1 MHGLGKQ
8 SLQLF
13 EEMKR
18 CGCNPD
24 HITFLGV
31 LSACC
36 HAGLVNDGWQY
47 FESMSQYYRITPTM
61 EHYSCM
67 VDLLGRVG
75 LLDDAQ
81 DFIKKMPVEPNATI
95 WGSLLA
101 ACRVHINKI

>member
-8 SLQLF
+8 SLQIF
-13 EEMKR
+13 EEMKH
-18 CGCNPD
+18 CGCNPY

-36 HAGLVNDGWQY
+36 HAGVVNDGWQY

-67 VDLLGRVG
+67 VDLLGRPG
-75 LLDDAQ
+75 ILDDAQ

-95 WGSLLA
+95 
-101 ACRVHINKI
+101 

>member
-1 MHGLGKQ
+1 MLEFAYSMHGLGKQ

-13 EEMKR
+13 EEMKH

-67 VDLLGRVG
+67 VDLLGRAG

-81 DFIKKMPVEPNATI
+81 DFIKKMPVEPNAT
-95 WGSLLA
+95 L
-101 ACRVHINKI
+101 